1 MRHEE
6 PASTLILR
14 VRWSCRTSAAAAGS
28 RRDGAYAS
36 RACERDSDGGARSQ
50 GAACAKKQDAAV
62 DMDSKPEKKEGER
75 KDFRKRNS
83 LFFSVVDFVK
93 TQHDT
98 EEARARDAMGGVER
112 TTLTHRVPAPR
123 S

>member
-1 MRHEE
+1 
-6 PASTLILR
+6 
-14 VRWSCRTSAAAAGS
+14 
-28 RRDGAYAS
+28 
-36 RACERDSDGGARSQ
+36 
-50 GAACAKKQDAAV
+50 
-62 DMDSKPEKKEGER
+62 MDSKPEKKEGER